1 MNQPSRTEAA
11 AADGWS
17 PLRLY
22 ARVPLVL
29 STLASF
35 AILFMMVLICT
46 DIALRFFFSR
56 PINGV
61 TEIISMLI
69 VACVFLQLGAS
80 IRDGR
85 LVRAE
90 FLHGAWASTRPGLA
104 AAVDLLAFGVG
115 AIILAKGLAWLTHDF
130 LKSYA
135 SGEFTGAVGAF
146 TIPVWPFSAGVVVG
160 CAIALVETLRIVVD
174 RAILLLRKAAPA
186 GAAARRPLVRDALPI
201 GILAVGVAAFL
212 VANFG
217 LGLGPL
223 GVGLLSL
230 AGLLA
235 AVALGVPIAFALL
248 GLSFIGIWLARGNP
262 AIADATLGISFS
274 GAIRSYEFGVVPL
287 FVMMGLVLDKADVGR
302 DAFQVAVT
310 LLRHVRGGLGIATVG
325 ANAIF
330 ASITGSSIASAA
342 VFSRIAVPPMIENGY
357 TKRFAVGVVAGSS
370 VLGMLIPPSLLLI
383 IYGLLAEVSIG
394 RLFVAAIVPGI
405 VLAVAFAALNFA
417 LATFWPSFVGV
428 AKPVSVVPLSAAQMA
443 RRLLPVV
450 AIIAIVMGGI
460 YAGAFTATEAGAVG
474 TLLALI
480 VAAAR
485 RKLSWST
492 MRSVVLETGY
502 IATTILFL
510 IIAANVYARMLTLST
525 IPMQMTAFLGEANIG
540 MGAFLVLYLGI
551 LLVLGMLLD
560 SVSIMLIMLPIV
572 VPVVTALG
580 GDPIWFGIVTV
591 VAIEI
596 GLITPPFGL
605 SVFVVKG
612 SLPKDFI
619 SLGEIFAGAAPF
631 VVVMILV
638 TILLMAVPSLSLVFN

>member
-29 STLASF
+29 SAFASF
-35 AILFMMVLICT
+35 AILFMMALICT

-104 AAVDLLAFGVG
+104 AAADLLAYVVG

-146 TIPVWPFSAGVVVG
+146 TIPVWPFSGGVVVG
-160 CAIALVETLRIVVD
+160 CAVALVETLRIVVE

-186 GAAARRPLVRDALPI
+186 GGAARRPLVRDALPI
-201 GILAVGVAAFL
+201 GVAACL
-212 VANFG
+212 VANVG

-223 GVGLLSL
+223 GVGLLAL

-262 AIADATLGISFS
+262 VIADNTLGISFA

-342 VFSRIAVPPMIENGY
+342 VFSRIAVPPMIENGH

-405 VLAVAFAALNFA
+405 VLAVAFAVLNFA

-502 IATTILFL
+502 ISTTILFL